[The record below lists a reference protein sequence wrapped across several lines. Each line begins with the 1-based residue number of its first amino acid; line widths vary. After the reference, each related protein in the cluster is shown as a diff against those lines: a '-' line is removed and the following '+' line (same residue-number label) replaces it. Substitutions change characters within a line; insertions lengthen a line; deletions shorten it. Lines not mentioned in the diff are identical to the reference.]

1 MKFSFALFLLFQ
13 TTRIVSFASEV
24 NIYNEGLACFYML
37 ASFPELANLPH
48 GKALFTLNEDISV
61 IALAVNVIIS
71 IFNMSDLNLGF

>member
-13 TTRIVSFASEV
+13 TTRILSFASEV

-48 GKALFTLNEDISV
+48 GKVKYLLLFNEDISV
-61 IALAVNVIIS
+61 IALAVDVIIS
-71 IFNMSDLNLGF
+71 IFNMLDLNL